1 MVVIHRVVFRENAIN
16 KRGTKPHSQVFA
28 VSQGVIESTTM
39 HFFVVFFPP
48 MACFLDSWCFY
59 STLQVWQFLG
69 CFSIDFY
76 IVKKSLKKK
85 QTALKNTGK
94 KNSPN
99 KVKKLCVKEA
109 LKESFPDLC
118 APGHNTPLSVGS
130 DVIILW
136 VHIYSLSLTLKRD
149 FLF

>member
-1 MVVIHRVVFRENAIN
+1 MVFLQHAL
-16 KRGTKPHSQVFA
+16 GMA
-28 VSQGVIESTTM
+28 VSW
-39 HFFVVFFPP
+39 VFFHRLLYCKEKPE
-48 MACFLDSWCFY
+48 
-59 STLQVWQFLG
+59 
-69 CFSIDFY
+69 
-76 IVKKSLKKK
+76 KK

-94 KNSPN
+94 KNAPN